1 MWEQWSSL
9 ARHEVIVHS
18 ALQEGYVC
26 NSYTGMSSRHV
37 IFCTCE
43 VVFYDLILL
52 IAASQDDH
60 LSITM
65 ARTVANENSLGL
77 VCMPAAEVMAIIRWF
92 TPSPTSSA
100 CAEEC
105 HVRSSGTV
113 CQVGRGCVPCIVSA
127 VMGCS
132 RGD

>member
-77 VCMPAAEVMAIIRWF
+77 VCMPAAEVMAIVRWF
-92 TPSPTSSA
+92 TPSQLPLLVLRNVMCVAVEPSA
-100 CAEEC
+100 KLGEGVF
-105 HVRSSGTV
+105 HV
-113 CQVGRGCVPCIVSA
+113 
-127 VMGCS
+127 
-132 RGD
+132 

>member
-1 MWEQWSSL
+1 M
-9 ARHEVIVHS
+9 
-18 ALQEGYVC
+18 
-26 NSYTGMSSRHV
+26 
-37 IFCTCE
+37 CE
-43 VVFYDLILL
+43 VVFYDLIILL
-52 IAASQDDH
+52 IAASRDDH

-77 VCMPAAEVMAIIRWF
+77 VCMPAAEVMAIVRWF
-92 TPSPTSSA
+92 TPPNFLSA